1 MRDQSD
7 RIREEAPLS
16 FSKDELK
23 SIDFMVGTPED
34 FQGNER
40 DIMIIAPGVD
50 ETCSRSRG
58 FMENDQRFNV
68 ASSRAK
74 FYTFFIHGKLP
85 NNMMRMKTMLNQ
97 MGIEVKDKKYQDGIT
112 PLGWNF
118 LRSNC
123 DSNFEHL
130 VADQI
135 EDFIAEKASDRLMLF
150 NQVES

>member
-1 MRDQSD
+1 
-7 RIREEAPLS
+7 
-16 FSKDELK
+16 
-23 SIDFMVGTPED
+23 
-34 FQGNER
+34 
-40 DIMIIAPGVD
+40 
-50 ETCSRSRG
+50 
-58 FMENDQRFNV
+58 MENDQRFIV

-97 MGIEVKDKKYQDGIT
+97 MGVEIRDKKYQDGIT

-130 VADQI
+130 ATDQI
-135 EDFIAEKASDRLMLF
+135 EDLLIKKVQID
-150 NQVES
+150 